1 MVTALLFGRPLIDAL
16 SGSSIAPLE
25 GEWSVAAER
34 MPHRIGRREL
44 APGRVVGL
52 DAEGRRQI
60 VKLGRGG
67 SASLLPLVLAD
78 GLVDLTA
85 HGADVDAGSL
95 VRFHPFGKLM

>member
-1 MVTALLFGRPLIDAL
+1 MVTALLFGRPLINAL

-34 MPHRIGRREL
+34 IRHRIGRREF
-44 APGRVVGL
+44 APGHVVGL

-60 VKLGRGG
+60 VKSGRGG

-78 GLVDLTA
+78 GLIDLTA
-85 HGADVDAGSL
+85 QGADVDTGSP
-95 VRFHPFGKLM
+95 VRFHPFGTLM